1 MPILSWYD
9 DPSDRQLARVGA
21 LLERLAY
28 EPDIRKVIRKI
39 IVNNE
44 IDQRAEQIYLHSN
57 KRDHSQRAAPPTQ
70 ANQPRLGN
78 HTGPVPNHRYESA
91 DNR

>member
-9 DPSDRQLARVGA
+9 DQADRQLARVGA

-28 EPDIRKVIRKI
+28 EPDVRKI
-39 IVNNE
+39 LRKLIPSNNE

-57 KRDHSQRAAPPTQ
+57 KRDHSQRVVPT
-70 ANQPRLGN
+70 ANSSRG
-78 HTGPVPNHRYESA
+78 GSHRYESA